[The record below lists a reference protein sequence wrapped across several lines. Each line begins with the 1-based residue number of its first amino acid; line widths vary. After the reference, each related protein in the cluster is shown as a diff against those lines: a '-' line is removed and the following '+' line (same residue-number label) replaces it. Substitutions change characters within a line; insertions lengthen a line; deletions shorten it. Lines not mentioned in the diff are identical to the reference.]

1 MKMPCSKIAGHFLLV
16 LILDF
21 VKALVTVK
29 SSAPSQKNQA
39 LQEITI
45 PAGSFVFEFEIFVY
59 IPDHIR
65 YQLSSAQG
73 MRLHRRSANY
83 CEIYPRV
90 LDSGIFGFR
99 EWGIIGWVLFYCLF
113 FQFHTFDWKYN

>member
-1 MKMPCSKIAGHFLLV
+1 MKMPYSKIAGHFLLV

-21 VKALVTVK
+21 GKALVTVK
-29 SSAPSQKNQA
+29 SSAPSPKNQT

-73 MRLHRRSANY
+73 NNIVPAGFENSSVRYFSASSPFA
-83 CEIYPRV
+83 CAVEI
-90 LDSGIFGFR
+90 R
-99 EWGIIGWVLFYCLF
+99 EYSAALALAPLAV
-113 FQFHTFDWKYN
+113 Q